1 MVHMQVTVWDWYK
14 ESKVKGFYSSHLFT
28 HKQKEFQIKA
38 DLYINGLVLV
48 KWAKNAVY
56 IAIKRI

>member
-1 MVHMQVTVWDWYK
+1 MQVTVWDWYK
-14 ESKVKGFYSSHLFT
+14 ESKVKGFYCSHLFT
-28 HKQKEFQIKA
+28 HKQNEFQIKA

-48 KWAKNAVY
+48 KWTKNTVY